1 MPIREL
7 TASER
12 KQLAAELRA
21 AMREADA
28 READAED
35 TPAEEPGYG
44 IESRPE
50 TADMCARK
58 EEGDE

>member
-1 MPIREL
+1 MPSRAM
-7 TASER
+7 TPTR
-12 KQLAAELRA
+12 QQVA

-44 IESRPE
+44 IDARPE
-50 TADMCARK
+50 TADMCAKPEDTR
-58 EEGDE
+58 DE